1 MGGCMGMGMNMG
13 GPSMQPNQMGGMG
26 QNQMGMG
33 MGMQQGQGGFPQ
45 QQNFGGMGGGY
56 MGAMSGA
63 GMAPQQQQGFQAF
76 QGAAPLQQQPQQG
89 FQAFQAGASF
99 GQPQFQQPAA
109 SGFTMPS
116 AGRGNSGASNNVDD
130 LMSQFGNM
138 ALK

>member
-1 MGGCMGMGMNMG
+1 
-13 GPSMQPNQMGGMG
+13 
-26 QNQMGMG
+26 

-56 MGAMSGA
+56 MGAMGGP

-76 QGAAPLQQQPQQG
+76 QGATPAQQG
-89 FQAFQAGASF
+89 FQPFQAGASF
-99 GQPQFQQPAA
+99 GQPQQPQQSAA
-109 SGFTMPS
+109 GFTMPP
-116 AGRGNSGASNNVDD
+116 AGRGNPGASNNVDD